1 MESNEKIIREAYRLA
16 EGNILDGDGFLA
28 LFTEDG
34 SFNDMSTSQTF
45 RGEQIPQVIA
55 GLARSFPDVHRE
67 LLAVHAFG
75 DVVAVELRIQGTH
88 LGGFPTPAGEIPPT
102 GNRIVVPAADLWYLR
117 DGKIERFNCYNS
129 MSVWLDQ
136 IGVHPDFKAAVEAGG
151 AAAATA

>member
-16 EGNILDGDGFLA
+16 EGDVRDGDAFLA

-34 SFNDMSTSQTF
+34 SFNDMSTSQSF
-45 RGEQIPQVIA
+45 RGEQIPQAIA

-102 GNRIVVPAADLWYLR
+102 GNRIDVPAADFWYLR
-117 DGKIERFNCYNS
+117 DGKIEKFVCYNLL
-129 MSVWLDQ
+129 SVWLDQ
-136 IGVHPDFKAAVEAGG
+136 IGVHPDFKSAVEAGE
-151 AAAATA
+151 AAVTTA

>member
-16 EGNILDGDGFLA
+16 EGDILDGDGFLA

-75 DVVAVELRIQGTH
+75 DVVAVELRTRARISEGFRLRPARSRRPGT
-88 LGGFPTPAGEIPPT
+88 GSTCRRRTSGTSVT
-102 GNRIVVPAADLWYLR
+102 
-117 DGKIERFNCYNS
+117 ERS
-129 MSVWLDQ
+129 KGST
-136 IGVHPDFKAAVEAGG
+136 
-151 AAAATA
+151 ATTR

>member
-88 LGGFPTPAGEIPPT
+88 LGGFPTPAE
-102 GNRIVVPAADLWYLR
+102 RAPADR
-117 DGKIERFNCYNS
+117 E
-129 MSVWLDQ
+129 
-136 IGVHPDFKAAVEAGG
+136 PDRRAGG
-151 AAAATA
+151 GPLVPP